1 MGVSGT
7 ILMSNTQLDVRPEYL
22 ALNLWSVSGG
32 TENDMVATVT
42 DRRIGPRVDKKVNLK
57 DGSEV
62 TIRNMRPKDVDLS
75 FDFFCSLPEEDRR
88 YLRADVTRRD
98 VVERRTTELDCGRVD
113 RLVAVMEDE
122 IVADGSLELQG
133 HGWGDSIGEIRLMV
147 ARPYQH
153 LGLGT
158 LLARELYYLGM
169 QHKLERIVVRVMRP
183 QSRAHRIMKRLGFRE
198 EFLIP
203 EHVRDQDGAWQ
214 DLIIM
219 RCNLEDLWNEM
230 ESLVEASDWRW
241 HR

>member
-1 MGVSGT
+1 MEDSMQSTVS
-7 ILMSNTQLDVRPEYL
+7 
-22 ALNLWSVSGG
+22 
-32 TENDMVATVT
+32 
-42 DRRIGPRVDKKVNLK
+42 DRRIAPRVNKRVSLK
-57 DGSEV
+57 EGGEV
-62 TIRNMRPKDVDLS
+62 LIRNMRPKDVDMS
-75 FDFFCSLPEEDRR
+75 FDFFCQLPEDDRR
-88 YLRADVTRRD
+88 YLRVDVTKREL
-98 VVERRTTELDCGRVD
+98 VERRTTELDSGRVD
-113 RLVAVMEDE
+113 RLVAVADDR

-147 ARPYQH
+147 ARSHQH

-169 QHKLERIVVRVMRP
+169 QHKLDRIVVRVMRP
-183 QSRAHRIMKRLGFRE
+183 QSRAHRIMKRLGFKE

-219 RCNLEDLWNEM
+219 RCNLDELWNEM

>member
-1 MGVSGT
+1 
-7 ILMSNTQLDVRPEYL
+7 
-22 ALNLWSVSGG
+22 
-32 TENDMVATVT
+32 MVTMTT
-42 DRRIGPRVDKKVNLK
+42 DRRIAPRVDKTVSLK
-57 DGSEV
+57 DGNEV
-62 TIRNMRPKDVDLS
+62 TIRNMRPQDVDLS
-75 FDFFCSLPEEDRR
+75 FEFFCGLPEEDRR
-88 YLRADVTRRD
+88 YLRVDVTRRD
-98 VVERRTTELDCGRVD
+98 LVEWRTTDVDSGRVD
-113 RLVAVMEDE
+113 RLVSVANGG

-133 HGWGDSIGEIRLMV
+133 HGWGDGIGEIRLMV

-169 QHKLERIVVRVMRP
+169 QHKLDRIVVRVMRP
-183 QSRAHRIMKRLGFRE
+183 QSRAHRIMKRLGFKE

-203 EHVRDQDGAWQ
+203 EHVRDQNGAWQ

-219 RCNLEDLWNEM
+219 RCNLDELWNEM